1 MSHNLTETINKSN
14 DFLTGLLKK
23 INVPR
28 ETLPSNDDIQNV
40 ANQLPSLLTKIQ
52 PSLRS
57 EKIARMCVAISVG
70 LFDSAVNYIW
80 NQTVIELRNRIV
92 AFGLNVVKEL
102 KQKTYTEQDIDE
114 MTDAHLLDLA
124 HELELIN
131 DEGFYFLNQCRD
143 IRNNFSA
150 AHPSMGDMDQYELI
164 AYINRCV
171 KYSLSV
177 DTLSKGVDLKS
188 FIDALNQGSF
198 SGSQIDFWK
207 EKIENTSSQQK
218 KALILMLFGIYC
230 DPDKSGVARDN
241 AITLV
246 KSLNG
251 DLPAKA
257 ISEMINRHEEYSV
270 KNAED
275 KKKACED
282 FFVKIGIFDYL
293 SDSNRH
299 KIISKLCSQLRSV
312 HNAIN
317 NFYNEPVFA
326 EHLYD
331 VSKQAEI
338 PFSTKE
344 EFVEVVTNCA
354 IGNAYG
360 VSNAAE
366 PYYDKMIQNFSPIE
380 MKIMLDIPDR
390 DDYVAYSLKNFRS
403 CQKQYGKKLR
413 LLKTNLMDVTLQ
425 NIYNN
430 LLKRFP
436 A

>member
-1 MSHNLTETINKSN
+1 M
-14 DFLTGLLKK
+14 
-23 INVPR
+23 
-28 ETLPSNDDIQNV
+28 
-40 ANQLPSLLTKIQ
+40 
-52 PSLRS
+52 
-57 EKIARMCVAISVG
+57 
-70 LFDSAVNYIW
+70 
-80 NQTVIELRNRIV
+80 
-92 AFGLNVVKEL
+92 
-102 KQKTYTEQDIDE
+102 
-114 MTDAHLLDLA
+114 
-124 HELELIN
+124 
-131 DEGFYFLNQCRD
+131 
-143 IRNNFSA
+143 
-150 AHPSMGDMDQYELI
+150 
-164 AYINRCV
+164 
-171 KYSLSV
+171 
-177 DTLSKGVDLKS
+177 
-188 FIDALNQGSF
+188 
-198 SGSQIDFWK
+198 
-207 EKIENTSSQQK
+207 
-218 KALILMLFGIYC
+218 
-230 DPDKSGVARDN
+230 
-241 AITLV
+241 
-246 KSLNG
+246 
-251 DLPAKA
+251 
-257 ISEMINRHEEYSV
+257 
-270 KNAED
+270 
-275 KKKACED
+275 
-282 FFVKIGIFDYL
+282 

-380 MKIMLDIPDR
+380 MKIMFDIPDR